1 MAFFPYLIP
10 ALIPMALAWH
20 QWRRLA
26 GELGNARRQL
36 AGESGLRS
44 CAERSL
50 ATTHARLCRLV
61 AVQDNILENERRRIA
76 RDIHDD
82 LGQNLLA
89 LKIDLGLLRSHAAEL
104 APKINEQLALISGNL
119 DLTIRSLR
127 GIINN
132 LHPVA
137 LQGGLRQG
145 AESQLREFSRINNI
159 EHQFD
164 ADPSLGEAGCG
175 ELDTTVFRILQ
186 ESLANIARHAKAS
199 MVRVALAR
207 QGQALR
213 MMVSDNGVGLPPG
226 ARLRGCGLQ
235 GIEERAQAAGGRLD
249 VDSGPGR
256 GTTLTLTMPLPELAA
271 APGAC
276 PAAALGMA
284 AN

>member
-1 MAFFPYLIP
+1 MALFPYLIP

-36 AGESGLRS
+36 ASESGLRS
-44 CAERSL
+44 CAEHSL
-50 ATTHARLCRLV
+50 ASTHARLCRLV

-89 LKIDLGLLRSHAAEL
+89 LKIDLGLLRSHSAEL
-104 APKINEQLALISGNL
+104 GPKINEQLALISGNL
-119 DLTIRSLR
+119 DLAIRSLR
-127 GIINN
+127 GIIND

-137 LQGGLRQG
+137 LQGGLRQA

-159 EHQFD
+159 AHQFD
-164 ADPSLGEAGCG
+164 AEPGLDEAGHG
-175 ELDTTVFRILQ
+175 ELDTTVFRVLQ

-235 GIEERAQAAGGRLD
+235 GIEERARAAGGTLA
-249 VDSGPGR
+249 VDSGPG
-256 GTTLTLTMPLPELAA
+256 GTTLTLLLPLPDKGAA
-271 APGAC
+271 RPC
-276 PAAALGMA
+276 PATAALGMA
-284 AN
+284 AS

>member
-1 MAFFPYLIP
+1 MGLLPYLIP
-10 ALIPMALAWH
+10 LLIPLALAWH
-20 QWRRLA
+20 EWRRLYA
-26 GELGNARRQL
+26 ELGNARRHL
-36 AGESGLRS
+36 ANESGLRAS
-44 CAERSL
+44 AEQRQ
-50 ATTHARLCRLV
+50 AATHARLCRLV
-61 AVQDNILENERRRIA
+61 AAQDKILENERRRIA
-76 RDIHDD
+76 RDMHDD

-89 LKIDLGLLRSHAAEL
+89 LKIDLGLLRSHGAEL

-127 GIINN
+127 GIIND

-137 LQGGLRQG
+137 LQGGLRQA

-159 EHQFD
+159 AHQFD
-164 ADPSLGEAGCG
+164 ADPGLGEAGCG

-207 QGQALR
+207 QGHALR
-213 MMVSDNGVGLPPG
+213 LMVGDNGVGLPPG

-235 GIEERAQAAGGRLD
+235 GIEDRARAAGGTLA
-249 VDSGPGR
+249 VDSGPG
-256 GTTLTLTMPLPELAA
+256 GTTLTLLLPLPDKGAA
-271 APGAC
+271 RGPR

-284 AN
+284 AS